1 MQTYLYGTHGERFL
15 QGRVFFFGAGKEFE
29 EKGLKDLYVKDQPL
43 KIADAPKIIIE
54 KTPEP
59 IVVAAPKKVEVKATV
74 KEKVP
79 AVPVVK
85 PRIKEIQEIP
95 KSAFLIA
102 AEFRQKENLAS

>member
-1 MQTYLYGTHGERFL
+1 
-15 QGRVFFFGAGKEFE
+15 
-29 EKGLKDLYVKDQPL
+29 YVKDQPL

-102 AEFRQKENLAS
+102 AEFRQKENLASVEVDMLKLRDHYVFSLNTINQL